1 MVTKVNVC
9 LPDDVLRDLDQA
21 AKEYHTSRS
30 AFLVQAVKHYLEE
43 KEEERKRQERLQ
55 AAQAILKLADEIGL
69 WEGTA
74 EVIKWRGK
82 H

>member
-9 LPDDVLRDLDQA
+9 LPDDVLRKLDQA
-21 AKEYHTSRS
+21 ARESHTSRS

-43 KEEERKRQERLQ
+43 KEEERKRRERLQ

-82 H
+82 Q

>member
-9 LPDDVLRDLDQA
+9 LPDDVLRELDQA
-21 AKEYHTSRS
+21 AKESHTSRS
-30 AFLVQAVKHYLEE
+30 AFLVQAVKHYLKE
-43 KEEERKRQERLQ
+43 KEKERKRQERLQ

-74 EVIKWRGK
+74 GVIKWRGK